1 MEEVREAFK
10 RGVECI
16 YYVREKKMKIASP
29 ISLGIAAFFYVL
41 ISLFLNAFVGAILN
55 DYSVLSMKN
64 SFAIVGAIGLIFFTM
79 NVFTGQSNFY
89 KNLLEHM
96 YLNRNVKHPVWI
108 TFIRICVS
116 IFLLFVIYNCCMPI
130 FEKVSVICQM
140 NEIETLIMIMV
151 VTFGGAYF
159 LLTDTIIENFRRY
172 RAKSIAAVLLILS
185 LSFLY
190 SWQLSEAST
199 SSFDVYGV
207 IIFGLGLLALLD
219 TAVNNYREMFRCLRE
234 EHKEELENYLKSV
247 TEYYDVKFEQ
257 VENRISN
264 IKDEWMSFVDI
275 WKKSPRKKKISFVLI
290 ILALIAFFA
299 GISFLS
305 IKISGKMIWGCAMES

>member
-1 MEEVREAFK
+1 MVVFAISRYSEMERIITNQTHADTN
-10 RGVECI
+10 
-16 YYVREKKMKIASP
+16 KMNTYAKAM
-29 ISLGIAAFFYVL
+29 L
-41 ISLFLNAFVGAILN
+41 ISIIVLLISTPILAFTIGFWFFIPFVVLFAC
-55 DYSVLSMKN
+55 
-64 SFAIVGAIGLIFFTM
+64 TM
-79 NVFTGQSNFY
+79 F
-89 KNLLEHM
+89 
-96 YLNRNVKHPVWI
+96 
-108 TFIRICVS
+108 
-116 IFLLFVIYNCCMPI
+116 
-130 FEKVSVICQM
+130 ICQM

-199 SSFDVYGV
+199 SSIDVYGV

-234 EHKEELENYLKSV
+234 DHKEELENYLKSV

-264 IKDEWMSFVDI
+264 IKEEWMFFADV
-275 WKKSPRKKKISFVLI
+275 WKKSPRKKKISIVLI
-290 ILALIAFFA
+290 ILAFIAFFA

-305 IKISGKMIWGCAMES
+305 IKISGKMIWG